1 MSNVL
6 LLHPGPRAVVVPLSD
21 VAPSPPRAAR
31 RRRTILGMPIA
42 RFFSRAAIAVAAGIL
57 AAAALPRIVLILFG
71 WALARA
77 FAG

>member
-6 LLHPGPRAVVVPLSD
+6 LLHPGPRAVVVPVTD
-21 VAPSPPRAAR
+21 VAPTSPRAAR

-42 RFFSRAAIAVAAGIL
+42 AFVSRAAIAVALGLAL
-57 AAAALPRIVLILFG
+57 AAVLPRIVLILFG
-71 WALARA
+71 WAIARA